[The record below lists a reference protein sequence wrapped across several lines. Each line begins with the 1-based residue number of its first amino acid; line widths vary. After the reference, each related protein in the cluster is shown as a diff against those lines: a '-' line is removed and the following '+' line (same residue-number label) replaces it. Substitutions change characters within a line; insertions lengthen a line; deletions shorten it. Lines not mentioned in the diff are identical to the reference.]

1 MKFLT
6 LTISIFLVSLIHP
19 CRALIPRQSL
29 VSRFNPTRNASSLIT
44 PMQVGNGNF
53 AFGADVTGLQTFQPF
68 NILSSWGWKNDSLPP
83 GTTQA
88 DVDDY
93 HGASLLNHGRPVE
106 YDFGGPEPIQQWL
119 IANPNRVNLGRVG
132 LLFMGENGAVLQE
145 VAEEDLDKKSQKLD
159 LWTGI
164 ITSTFVYAG
173 VQVSVEV
180 ACSQDSD
187 VIAVSVDSPLVSQGK
202 LGIFLDFPWNDGS
215 SKFSAPFVGNY
226 SVPEMHTTTLNV
238 ASAKYSGPSQ
248 VQAEIAHTMDAA
260 TFYTSLAGDGIT
272 IDRPSPVEHRYNIKP
287 ASKRSSTLSIS
298 VAYGLVDTIG
308 QTIAPTADVF
318 QSSTDTWQEY
328 WSTSGFV
335 DVLTGSTDTRAVEL
349 QRRIILSRYLMRVND
364 AGDTPPQ
371 EVGFVAYKKLNWPE
385 R

>member
-1 MKFLT
+1 MKIFASAL
-6 LTISIFLVSLIHP
+6 SAFLVLLNIYP
-19 CRALIPRQSL
+19 CHALIPRQSL
-29 VSRFNPTRNASSLIT
+29 VSRFNPARNASSLVT

-93 HGASLLNHGRPVE
+93 RGASLLNHGRPVE

-132 LLFMGENGAVLQE
+132 LLFMDESGAVLQDVVE
-145 VAEEDLDKKSQKLD
+145 SDLNAKSQKLD
-159 LWTGI
+159 LWMGI
-164 ITSTFVYAG
+164 ITSTFIYAG
-173 VQVSVEV
+173 KQVSVEV
-180 ACSQDSD
+180 ACGQDSD
-187 VIAVSVDSPLVSQGK
+187 VIAVSIDSALVSQGK

-215 SKFSAPFVGNY
+215 SKFSAPFVGNF
-226 SVPEMHTTTLNV
+226 SVPDMHTTTLSV
-238 ASAKYSGPSQ
+238 ASAKYAGPAQ

-260 TFYTSLAGDGIT
+260 TFYTSLAGDDIT
-272 IDRPSPVEHRYNIKP
+272 INRPSPVEHRYNVKP
-287 ASKRSSTLSIS
+287 TLKRSSTLSVS
-298 VAYGLVDTIG
+298 VAYGTVSTMGKFISS
-308 QTIAPTADVF
+308 TADIF
-318 QSSTDTWQEY
+318 QSSASTWDEY
-328 WSTSGFV
+328 WSSSGFV
-335 DVLTGSTDTRAVEL
+335 DVLTGSTDSRAAEL

-371 EVGFVAYKKLNWPE
+371 EVSFVN
-385 R
+385 